1 MHYDF
6 RRYNLI
12 ESKETEVLAD
22 LEAALH
28 LTEDPAAA
36 ITASTTSSTAS
47 SSTVSSINNL
57 SNNSCSFTN
66 LNNNSNTLVTHAIVS
81 SPSRGG
87 GSGGTDPSK
96 PSSNCSHIIDGDV
109 VNVIVKQPSSGSP
122 GGFMNNNDNNTKDR
136 HGGVN
141 LRNHSPPLNN
151 MTSI

>member
-1 MHYDF
+1 M
-6 RRYNLI
+6 I

-36 ITASTTSSTAS
+36 TTASTTAS

-66 LNNNSNTLVTHAIVS
+66 LNNNSNTLVTQAIVS

-87 GSGGTDPSK
+87 GSTDPSK

-122 GGFMNNNDNNTKDR
+122 GFMNNNDNNTKDR